1 MANRVL
7 TPQQI
12 RAQMLAALKNNI
24 KASWGVDVGNKIGD
38 TIEINR
44 PPRFA
49 SHVPRQLTAL
59 EYGAI
64 ALLREA
70 AISYQLRRQALRE
83 A

>member
-12 RAQMLAALKNNI
+12 RAQMLAAI
-24 KASWGVDVGNKIGD
+24 KASWGVDVGSKIGD